1 MIIAEIGLNHMGDK
15 NKVDMFCNVLG
26 ETDFDAVTVQV
37 REAEFY
43 ENPKYCDM
51 VLADH
56 VYLKIAN
63 QIKSANKQK
72 FGVALADIHKL
83 GLFERADCD
92 FYKILSKDFLNK
104 NFVRHIFKN
113 IQPDKQVIFSTG
125 TSSHEDIQFFLS
137 ENGSELH
144 RIGLIHTQLTNR
156 AEEVNL
162 KVIETLRKEHKV
174 PISFGNHCDVLEV
187 LYAAQSF
194 NPEHSFVYIK
204 GNDDCPYPDDL
215 HAVPIAAAAALSE
228 KIKMVRTSIGTGIK
242 KRMKNEIEGQE

>member
-162 KVIETLRKEHKV
+162 KVIETL
-174 PISFGNHCDVLEV
+174 LEV